1 MDWIDANV
9 KVSLIN
15 AQQRESEKL
24 RLKDQNTFKPKLG
37 NPFQEQFWP
46 NVFTSNGV
54 NNNNNAVRIQHNF
67 SPSKDDTNFG
77 SFATPQDNRGVGVP
91 VRFSSEGLR
100 FRRRRPVSPDANR
113 RPVILNN
120 NIHNAVRLQSV
131 AHPLSN
137 RLGHLAEQLG
147 VTGTSNGYGEII
159 NTDGIG
165 STLQTFSDL
174 LGGRRHRRRM
184 KRFRGR
190 HRRI

>member
-1 MDWIDANV
+1 M
-9 KVSLIN
+9 
-15 AQQRESEKL
+15 
-24 RLKDQNTFKPKLG
+24 
-37 NPFQEQFWP
+37 
-46 NVFTSNGV
+46 
-54 NNNNNAVRIQHNF
+54 
-67 SPSKDDTNFG
+67 
-77 SFATPQDNRGVGVP
+77 
-91 VRFSSEGLR
+91 RFSSEALR

-113 RPVILNN
+113 RPVVLNN

-137 RLGHLAEQLG
+137 RLGHLVEQLG
-147 VTGTSNGYGEII
+147 VTGNGNGEWEII